1 MRYAVANNARTKL
14 TAPLSI
20 IDNVMYVQST
30 ESFLESEYPYLVTID
45 DEILEVKPATM
56 TAFEILERGCE
67 GTTPADHPAGSVV
80 ENRFTAGTYQALV
93 DNIMDASRSALWA
106 EITGKPSTFTP
117 SPHNHAWSEVTNK
130 PSTFTPSA
138 HTHTSEQITDFWDFW
153 IGVPIPWYKETPP
166 PGFIELNGAAI
177 SRTTYSKLFARYGT
191 RFGAGNGSTT
201 FNLPDLRGEFI
212 RGWDHGRGV
221 DAGRLLGTSQ
231 LDQMQRITGSTRI
244 IRGGTPNAEGALSEE
259 VLDYSGVY
267 SAGNGGNYIFQ
278 KFDSALSPN
287 ARTSSSTDGETRPR
301 NVAFMYITKY

>member
-20 IDNVMYVQST
+20 TDNFTHVQST
-30 ESFLESEYPYLVTID
+30 ESFPESAYPYLVTINN
-45 DEILEVKPATM
+45 EILEVKPATLI
-56 TAFEILERGCE
+56 TFEVLNRGCE

-93 DNIMDASRSALWA
+93 DNIMDASRSALWT

-117 SPHNHAWSEVTNK
+117 SPHNHTWSEVTNK

-153 IGVPIPWYKETPP
+153 IGVPIPWYQETPP

-212 RGWDHGRGV
+212 RGWDNGRGV
-221 DAGRLLGTSQ
+221 DPGRQFGSWQEDEFKEHTHNVYTASWSNQDIVKEALGTADLRCGWRSGY
-231 LDQMQRITGSTRI
+231 IAATG
-244 IRGGTPNAEGALSEE
+244 GP
-259 VLDYSGVY
+259 
-267 SAGNGGNYIFQ
+267 
-278 KFDSALSPN
+278 
-287 ARTSSSTDGETRPR
+287 ETRPR
-301 NVAFMYITKY
+301 NVAFMYITRYE

>member
-20 IDNVMYVQST
+20 TDNFIHVQST
-30 ESFLESEYPYLVTID
+30 ESFPESAYPYLVTINN
-45 DEILEVKPATM
+45 EILEVKPATLI
-56 TAFEILERGCE
+56 TFEVLNRGCE

-93 DNIMDASRSALWA
+93 DNIMDASRSALWT

-117 SPHNHAWSEVTNK
+117 SPHNHTWSEVTNK

-153 IGVPIPWYKETPP
+153 IGVPIPWYQETPP

-212 RGWDHGRGV
+212 RGWDNGRGV
-221 DAGRLLGTSQ
+221 DPGRQFGSWQEDEFKEHTHNVYTASWSNQDIVKEALGTADLRCGWRSGY
-231 LDQMQRITGSTRI
+231 IAATG
-244 IRGGTPNAEGALSEE
+244 GP
-259 VLDYSGVY
+259 
-267 SAGNGGNYIFQ
+267 
-278 KFDSALSPN
+278 
-287 ARTSSSTDGETRPR
+287 ETRPR
-301 NVAFMYITKY
+301 NVAFMYITRYE